1 MPKAPGILLVDDER
15 DNLDALKR
23 LLRKDFEVFT
33 ATSGEEALKIL
44 EPDANAIFAI
54 VSDQRMPGM
63 QGAELLEKVKNLDD
77 SITRLLITGFSDLEA
92 VTLAINQGEIWR
104 YIAKPWEPSELQI
117 TIRQAVERC
126 RLLRDLRQREAAL
139 EQAAVELKAKDW
151 ARGRLLTLL
160 LHELKTLPQS
170 LEALRELS
178 GPGDEASRK
187 SFIERIEQRLKLL
200 QTDIEDLLGEEKSF
214 AVAKRSAIGFEE
226 LAKLLGAELKGDSPS
241 ASVMIFEAQLKAD
254 LKLLAEVLAK
264 NTLKAKPLVS
274 IKAITD
280 PEPLIF
286 ATFSLPKSAR
296 PSGLEKE
303 ISDSVLSWTVLF
315 EPFVGTEQIEHHS
328 TGLRV
333 EVARLVRRLAVQG
346 ARLSVVNGK
355 AGTVDVQLDIRAPK
369 ATTGPTD

>member
-1 MPKAPGILLVDDER
+1 
-15 DNLDALKR
+15 
-23 LLRKDFEVFT
+23 
-33 ATSGEEALKIL
+33 
-44 EPDANAIFAI
+44 
-54 VSDQRMPGM
+54 MPGM

-104 YIAKPWEPSELQI
+104 YIAKPWEPAELQI

-126 RLLRDLRQREAAL
+126 RLLRDLRSREAAL
-139 EQAAVELKAKDW
+139 EQATVELKAKDW

-178 GPGDEASRK
+178 GAGDEASRK
-187 SFIERIEQRLKLL
+187 NFIERIEQRLKLL
-200 QTDIEDLLGEEKSF
+200 QTDIEDLLGEEKTF
-214 AVAKRSAIGFEE
+214 AVAKRSAISFEE
-226 LAKLLGAELKGDSPS
+226 LAKLLGAELKSDGLN

-254 LKLLAEVLAK
+254 LKLLANVLEK
-264 NTLKAKPLVS
+264 NTLKAKPAVS

-280 PEPLIF
+280 PEPLMF

-296 PSGLEKE
+296 PTGLEKE

-346 ARLSVVNGK
+346 ARLSVVSGK
-355 AGTVDVQLDIRAPK
+355 VGAVDVQLDIRAPK
-369 ATTGPTD
+369 ALGPTD